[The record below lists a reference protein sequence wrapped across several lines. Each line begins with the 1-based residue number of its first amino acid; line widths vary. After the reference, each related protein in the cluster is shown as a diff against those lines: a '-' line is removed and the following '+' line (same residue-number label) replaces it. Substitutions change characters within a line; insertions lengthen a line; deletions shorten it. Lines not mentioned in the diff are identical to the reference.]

1 MRSTV
6 AASFVTLAAADYSCP
21 GGTWLTHAGLRMTST
36 ANSDCDTVKAEMLA
50 RVNGENGW
58 YDQHNRGT
66 YTQQSYGGDLSFSRL
81 TGDGKY
87 TDKMNFVFTDQ
98 GGKCKIEG
106 CSEAQVFSIAD
117 FSTNYCEQKLLY
129 CGSDEGCNVAN
140 SDFTHTED
148 EKRTMAGATTNFGDC
163 LKVEEVDKQA
173 EIEKAVEITLPW
185 LTNSCSNKGHCGN
198 AYQACCIGFQ
208 VDGFPCGCHLA
219 DGGNGASVGD
229 CGDCGAAYQL
239 CCAGYAATGNA
250 CTCDVS
256 EGGVAAV

>member
-1 MRSTV
+1 MRSTL

-239 CCAGYAATGNA
+239 CCAGYAASGNP

-256 EGGVAAV
+256 EGGVAV

>member
-1 MRSTV
+1 MRSAV
-6 AASFVTLAAADYSCP
+6 AASFVTLAAADYQCP
-21 GGTWLTHAGLRMTST
+21 GSSAGIHAGLRMTST
-36 ANSDCDTVKAEMLA
+36 AAADCDTVKAEMQA
-50 RVNGENGW
+50 RVDGENGW

-66 YTQQSYGGDLSFSRL
+66 YSVENYGGDLAFSRR

-87 TDKMNFVFTDQ
+87 TDKMTFVFTDQ
-98 GGKCKIEG
+98 GGSCKIEG
-106 CSEAQVFSIAD
+106 CSESQVFSILD
-117 FSTNYCEQKLLY
+117 MSTNYCEQKLLY

-148 EKRTMAGATTNFGDC
+148 EKDTMSGASTNFGDC
-163 LKVEEVDKQA
+163 LKVAQV
-173 EIEKAVEITLPW
+173 EKAAALEKEITLPW

-208 VDGFPCGCHLA
+208 VDGYPCACHLA